1 MLLENIKEIKNGRIF
16 TKDSNLLECPYCKS
30 TFQRD
35 AVRAKMK
42 RMKDSFYTSKHCPN
56 CDKRI
61 SLRDGSETEASIRR
75 QIERLERYANQCRL
89 TGDREEYQEAM
100 KEISELK
107 KQLVEI
113 REGKTQDSEGRT
125 IWNRADFDKM
135 VKAGHF
141 VIVSKHPYGYEVR
154 VKSGEIYGVEVKDSK
169 TKDTWRDE
177 YAEKLFN
184 KLWIDL
190 TPAEKEEVM
199 RHIEYDKYGKDSKT
213 KDSAIGKHN
222 DIPDEEFD
230 AKELAMGIEIEMEH
244 TDDAEIAK
252 AIAKDHLKELSDYYT
267 RLKKME
273 AGE

>member
-16 TKDSNLLECPYCKS
+16 TKDPNLLECPYCKS

-113 REGKTQDSEGRT
+113 REGKTQDAEGRT
-125 IWNRADFDKM
+125 IWNRVDFDKM
-135 VKAGHF
+135 VEAGHF

-154 VKSGEIYGVEVKDSK
+154 VKSGEIYGVEV
-169 TKDTWRDE
+169 
-177 YAEKLFN
+177 
-184 KLWIDL
+184 
-190 TPAEKEEVM
+190 
-199 RHIEYDKYGKDSKT
+199 KDSKT

-244 TDDAEIAK
+244 TDDAGIAK
-252 AIAKDHLKELSDYYT
+252 AIAKDHLKELPDYYT